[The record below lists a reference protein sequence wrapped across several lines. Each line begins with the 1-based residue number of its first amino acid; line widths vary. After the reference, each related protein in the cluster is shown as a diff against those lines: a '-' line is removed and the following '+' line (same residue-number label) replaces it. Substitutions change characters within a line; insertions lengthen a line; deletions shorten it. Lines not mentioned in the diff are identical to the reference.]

1 MERQSRAHSRIVHP
15 GFRVPVGPPNLPKTK
30 KAIPY
35 SPQQSGE
42 LTPESRKVEI
52 TWRGDRVPILA
63 PTTGRLELSQTN
75 PNYSETLRTT
85 LVSKGIWH
93 RFIEFDEPVRT
104 VEEAAR
110 KIPADRIIKSIVLIG
125 SDKKP
130 ILAILPAKNRISYKK
145 IKTLLKVKDVRLAQP
160 DEVLEHSGYPV
171 GGVPPFNK
179 INRILLDPTVQ
190 RNARSIAGGG
200 DPDKLVELE
209 TKDILEFLDLIIADF
224 SLDTVA

>member
-1 MERQSRAHSRIVHP
+1 M
-15 GFRVPVGPPNLPKTK
+15 
-30 KAIPY
+30 
-35 SPQQSGE
+35 
-42 LTPESRKVEI
+42 
-52 TWRGDRVPILA
+52 
-63 PTTGRLELSQTN
+63 SQTN
-75 PNYSETLRTT
+75 PKYSESLRIT

-110 KIPADRIIKSIVLIG
+110 KVSADRIIKSIVLIG

-160 DEVLEHSGYPV
+160 DEVLEQSGYPFC
-171 GGVPPFNK
+171 GVPPFNK
-179 INRILLDPTVQ
+179 LTRTLPAPTVQ
-190 RNARSIAGGG
+190 RNTKSIAGGG

-209 TKDILEFLDLIIADF
+209 TKDILEFLGPMIADF
-224 SLDTVA
+224 SV

>member
-1 MERQSRAHSRIVHP
+1 
-15 GFRVPVGPPNLPKTK
+15 
-30 KAIPY
+30 
-35 SPQQSGE
+35 
-42 LTPESRKVEI
+42 
-52 TWRGDRVPILA
+52 
-63 PTTGRLELSQTN
+63 LSHAK
-75 PNYSETLRTT
+75 PNYAETLRTT

-93 RFIEFDEPVRT
+93 RFIEFDEPVST

-110 KIPADRIIKSIVLIG
+110 KVPVDRIIKSIVLIG

-130 ILAILPAKNRISYKK
+130 ILAILPAGNKISYKK

-209 TKDILEFLDLIIADF
+209 TKDIIEILDATIADF
-224 SLDTVA
+224 SV

>member
-1 MERQSRAHSRIVHP
+1 MERQPGAHSSIVHSRL
-15 GFRVPVGPPNLPKTK
+15 RVHVGYPNLSKTSET
-30 KAIPY
+30 IPR
-35 SPQQSGE
+35 SSKQTRE
-42 LTPESRKVEI
+42 LSSRSRKAQI
-52 TWRGDRVPILA
+52 TRGGDKISVHPR
-63 PTTGRLELSQTN
+63 TTGRLDELSQAK
-75 PNYSETLRTT
+75 PNYSEHLRIT

-110 KIPADRIIKSIVLIG
+110 KVSADRIIKSIVLVG

-130 ILAILPAKNRISYKK
+130 ILAILPARSRISYKK
-145 IKTLLKVKDVRLAQP
+145 VKTLLKIKDVRLAQP

-179 INRILLDPTVQ
+179 ISRILLDPTVQ

-209 TKDILEFLDLIIADF
+209 TRDILEFLDPIIADF
-224 SLDTVA
+224 SV

>member
-1 MERQSRAHSRIVHP
+1 
-15 GFRVPVGPPNLPKTK
+15 
-30 KAIPY
+30 
-35 SPQQSGE
+35 
-42 LTPESRKVEI
+42 
-52 TWRGDRVPILA
+52 
-63 PTTGRLELSQTN
+63 LSQSKTS
-75 PNYSETLRTT
+75 YSESLRTT

-104 VEEAAR
+104 VEEAGR
-110 KIPADRIIKSIVLIG
+110 KVSAERIIKSIVLIG

-130 ILAILPAKNRISYKK
+130 ILAILPAKNRVSYKK

-179 INRILLDPTVQ
+179 ISRILLDPTVQ

-209 TKDILEFLDLIIADF
+209 TQDILELLKPMVADF
-224 SLDTVA
+224 SV

>member
-1 MERQSRAHSRIVHP
+1 M
-15 GFRVPVGPPNLPKTK
+15 
-30 KAIPY
+30 
-35 SPQQSGE
+35 
-42 LTPESRKVEI
+42 
-52 TWRGDRVPILA
+52 
-63 PTTGRLELSQTN
+63 SQAK
-75 PNYSETLRTT
+75 PNYSESLRTT

-110 KIPADRIIKSIVLIG
+110 KVSEARIIKSIVLVG

-130 ILAILPAKNRISYKK
+130 ILAILPAKNKISYKK
-145 IKTLLKVKDVRLAQP
+145 IKTLLKIKDVRLAQP

-179 INRILLDPTVQ
+179 IIRILLDPTVQ

-209 TKDILEFLDLIIADF
+209 TRDILQFLDPIIADF
-224 SLDTVA
+224 SV

>member
-1 MERQSRAHSRIVHP
+1 M
-15 GFRVPVGPPNLPKTK
+15 
-30 KAIPY
+30 
-35 SPQQSGE
+35 
-42 LTPESRKVEI
+42 
-52 TWRGDRVPILA
+52 
-63 PTTGRLELSQTN
+63 SQAK
-75 PNYSETLRTT
+75 PNYSEHLRTT

-93 RFIEFDEPVRT
+93 RFIEFNEPVRT

-110 KIPADRIIKSIVLIG
+110 KVSADKIIKSIVLVG

-130 ILAILPAKNRISYKK
+130 ILAILPSKNKISYKK

-179 INRILLDPTVQ
+179 ISRILLDPTVQ

-200 DPDKLVELE
+200 DPDTLVELE
-209 TKDILEFLDLIIADF
+209 TRDMLEFLDPIVADF
-224 SLDTVA
+224 SV

>member
-1 MERQSRAHSRIVHP
+1 
-15 GFRVPVGPPNLPKTK
+15 VGYPNLSKTK
-30 KAIPY
+30 EAISY
-35 SPQQSGE
+35 SSKQTREFTSN
-42 LTPESRKVEI
+42 SCKVEI
-52 TWRGDRVPILA
+52 TERGGRISVHTRIP
-63 PTTGRLELSQTN
+63 GRLDELSLAKL
-75 PNYSETLRTT
+75 NYSESLRTT

-104 VEEAAR
+104 VAEAAR
-110 KIPADRIIKSIVLIG
+110 KVSADRIIKSIVLVG

-130 ILAILPAKNRISYKK
+130 ILAILPARNRISYKK

-179 INRILLDPTVQ
+179 ISRILLDPTVQ

-209 TKDILEFLDLIIADF
+209 TRDLLEFLDPIIADL
-224 SLDTVA
+224 SV

>member
-1 MERQSRAHSRIVHP
+1 MSHA
-15 GFRVPVGPPNLPKTK
+15 K
-30 KAIPY
+30 
-35 SPQQSGE
+35 
-42 LTPESRKVEI
+42 
-52 TWRGDRVPILA
+52 
-63 PTTGRLELSQTN
+63 

-85 LVSKGIWH
+85 LLSKGIWH

-110 KIPADRIIKSIVLIG
+110 KVSADRIIKSIVLIG

-145 IKTLLKVKDVRLAQP
+145 VKTLLKVKDVRLAQP
-160 DEVLEHSGYPV
+160 HEVLEHSGYPV

-179 INRILLDPTVQ
+179 ISLVLLDPSVQ

-209 TKDILEFLDLIIADF
+209 TQDILEILNPMVADF
-224 SLDTVA
+224 SA

>member
-1 MERQSRAHSRIVHP
+1 
-15 GFRVPVGPPNLPKTK
+15 VGYPNLSKTE
-30 KAIPY
+30 KAIPC
-35 SPQQSGE
+35 SSKQTREFASD
-42 LTPESRKVEI
+42 SRKAEI
-52 TWRGDRVPILA
+52 PERGDKISVHTR
-63 PTTGRLELSQTN
+63 TTGRPELSQAK
-75 PNYSETLRTT
+75 PNYSESLRTT

-104 VEEAAR
+104 VEEASR
-110 KIPADRIIKSIVLIG
+110 KVSADRIIKSIVLVG

-130 ILAILPAKNRISYKK
+130 ILVILPAKNRISYKK

-179 INRILLDPTVQ
+179 IKRILLDPTVQ

-200 DPDKLVELE
+200 DPDMLVELE
-209 TKDILEFLDLIIADF
+209 TLDILNFLEPIIADF
-224 SLDTVA
+224 SV

>member
-1 MERQSRAHSRIVHP
+1 M
-15 GFRVPVGPPNLPKTK
+15 
-30 KAIPY
+30 
-35 SPQQSGE
+35 
-42 LTPESRKVEI
+42 
-52 TWRGDRVPILA
+52 
-63 PTTGRLELSQTN
+63 SQAK
-75 PNYSETLRTT
+75 PNYSEHLRTT

-93 RFIEFDEPVRT
+93 RFIEFNEPVRT

-110 KIPADRIIKSIVLIG
+110 KVSADKIIKSIVLVG

-130 ILAILPAKNRISYKK
+130 ILAILPAKNKISYKK

-179 INRILLDPTVQ
+179 ISRILLDPTVR

-209 TKDILEFLDLIIADF
+209 TRDMLEFLDPILADF
-224 SLDTVA
+224 SV

>member
-1 MERQSRAHSRIVHP
+1 MQ
-15 GFRVPVGPPNLPKTK
+15 K
-30 KAIPY
+30 
-35 SPQQSGE
+35 
-42 LTPESRKVEI
+42 
-52 TWRGDRVPILA
+52 
-63 PTTGRLELSQTN
+63 LSQTK
-75 PNYSETLRTT
+75 PNYSATLRTT
-85 LVSKGIWH
+85 LVAKGIWH

-130 ILAILPAKNRISYKK
+130 ILAILPAKKRISYKK
-145 IKTLLKVKDVRLAQP
+145 IKTLLKVKDVRLAKA

-171 GGVPPFNK
+171 GGVPPFNR
-179 INRILLDPTVQ
+179 ITRILLDPTVQ

-209 TKDILEFLDLIIADF
+209 TREILEVLDPIIADF
-224 SLDTVA
+224 SV

>member
-1 MERQSRAHSRIVHP
+1 M
-15 GFRVPVGPPNLPKTK
+15 
-30 KAIPY
+30 
-35 SPQQSGE
+35 
-42 LTPESRKVEI
+42 
-52 TWRGDRVPILA
+52 
-63 PTTGRLELSQTN
+63 SQAK
-75 PNYSETLRTT
+75 PNYSEHLRTT

-93 RFIEFDEPVRT
+93 RFIEFNEPVRT

-110 KIPADRIIKSIVLIG
+110 KVSADKIIKSIVLVG

-130 ILAILPAKNRISYKK
+130 ILAILPAKNKISYKK

-179 INRILLDPTVQ
+179 ISRILLDPTVQ

-200 DPDKLVELE
+200 DPDTLVELE
-209 TKDILEFLDLIIADF
+209 TRDMLEFLDPIVADF
-224 SLDTVA
+224 SV

>member
-1 MERQSRAHSRIVHP
+1 MSQA
-15 GFRVPVGPPNLPKTK
+15 KT
-30 KAIPY
+30 
-35 SPQQSGE
+35 
-42 LTPESRKVEI
+42 
-52 TWRGDRVPILA
+52 
-63 PTTGRLELSQTN
+63 
-75 PNYSETLRTT
+75 NYSETLRST

-110 KIPADRIIKSIVLIG
+110 KVPEEKIIKSIVLIG

-179 INRILLDPTVQ
+179 IARILLDSTVQ
-190 RNARSIAGGG
+190 RNPKSIAGGG

-209 TKDILEFLDLIIADF
+209 TQDILEFLDPIVADF
-224 SLDTVA
+224 SV

>member
-1 MERQSRAHSRIVHP
+1 
-15 GFRVPVGPPNLPKTK
+15 
-30 KAIPY
+30 
-35 SPQQSGE
+35 
-42 LTPESRKVEI
+42 
-52 TWRGDRVPILA
+52 
-63 PTTGRLELSQTN
+63 LSQTK

-85 LVSKGIWH
+85 LVSKSIWH

-110 KIPADRIIKSIVLIG
+110 QVPADRIIKSIVLIG

-160 DEVLEHSGYPV
+160 GEVLEHSGYPV

-190 RNARSIAGGG
+190 RNAKSIAGGG

-209 TKDILEFLDLIIADF
+209 TRDIIEFLEPIVADF
-224 SLDTVA
+224 SI

>member
-1 MERQSRAHSRIVHP
+1 VGNPHISKAKRAISRSAKQTR
-15 GFRVPVGPPNLPKTK
+15 
-30 KAIPY
+30 
-35 SPQQSGE
+35 E
-42 LTPESRKVEI
+42 LTPNRRKVEI
-52 TWRGDRVPILA
+52 TRRGGGISVRA
-63 PTTGRLELSQTN
+63 QTKGELEGLSQAKL
-75 PNYSETLRTT
+75 NYSESLRTT

-93 RFIEFDEPVRT
+93 RFIEFDDPVRT

-110 KIPADRIIKSIVLIG
+110 KVSADRIIKSIVLVG

-130 ILAILPAKNRISYKK
+130 VLAILPARSRISYRK
-145 IKTLLKVKDVRLAQP
+145 IKTLLKVKDVRLAKP

-190 RNARSIAGGG
+190 RNTRSIAGGG

-209 TKDILEFLDLIIADF
+209 TRDILEFLDPIIADF
-224 SLDTVA
+224 SA

>member
-1 MERQSRAHSRIVHP
+1 LGI
-15 GFRVPVGPPNLPKTK
+15 PNLSKTK
-30 KAIPY
+30 KAIPH
-35 SPQQSGE
+35 SPQQTRE
-42 LTPESRKVEI
+42 LAPHSRKVEI
-52 TWRGDRVPILA
+52 AERGRRISVHA
-63 PTTGRLELSQTN
+63 PTTGRPELSHTK

-130 ILAILPAKNRISYKK
+130 ILAILPARNRISYKK
-145 IKTLLKVKDVRLAQP
+145 IKTLLKVKDARLAKS

-179 INRILLDPTVQ
+179 ISRILLDPTVQ
-190 RNARSIAGGG
+190 RNAKSIAGGG

-209 TKDILEFLDLIIADF
+209 TRDIVEFLDPIIADF
-224 SLDTVA
+224 SV

>member
-1 MERQSRAHSRIVHP
+1 
-15 GFRVPVGPPNLPKTK
+15 VGHPNLSKTT

-35 SPQQSGE
+35 SPQQTREFAPDGCEVEVAERGGRVSIQTQIIGRPE
-42 LTPESRKVEI
+42 LN
-52 TWRGDRVPILA
+52 
-63 PTTGRLELSQTN
+63 QTN
-75 PNYSETLRTT
+75 PNYSDFLRDT

-104 VEEAAR
+104 VDEAAK
-110 KIPADRIIKSIVLIG
+110 KIPADRIVKSIVLVG

-130 ILAILPAKNRISYKK
+130 ILAILPAGSRISYKK
-145 IKTLLKVKDVRLAQP
+145 IKALLKVKDVRLAQP

-179 INRILLDPTVQ
+179 IDRILLDPTVQ
-190 RNARSIAGGG
+190 RNTRSIAGGG

-209 TKDILEFLDLIIADF
+209 TRDILKFLDPIIADF
-224 SLDTVA
+224 SV